1 MFSGKVSKSDIVQ
14 SIGTSTTAVM
24 SQKAVTKISHKVD
37 ELDDKVKEL
46 NEEINIESGEENN
59 DHNSGPECVIENNE
73 NDPKITKIYKK
84 SKNVD

>member
-1 MFSGKVSKSDIVQ
+1 MKKNDNSGLS
-14 SIGTSTTAVM
+14 
-24 SQKAVTKISHKVD
+24 
-37 ELDDKVKEL
+37 EEL
-46 NEEINIESGEENN
+46 NEEINIESGGENN